1 MVLLVDRFFFFFLS
15 VLWVYDA
22 TLFWPA
28 KYLLRN
34 LLIILWKLSW
44 VSQTVFCCHFQDSL
58 FIFDFRQLIAMKLS
72 VVFVRFILTDFFQLL
87 ESVCS
92 LISSDLGS
100 FAIISSSKLSA
111 NFSLLFCGSLI
122 CILLLQTLS
131 TLSLVF
137 FIFFSFYSSESMVS
151 NDLSSSSLV
160 LSSACKIWYWTP
172 LMTF

>member
-1 MVLLVDRFFFFFLS
+1 MVLLVDRFFFFLS

-34 LLIILWKLSW
+34 LLIILQKLSC
-44 VSQTVFCCHFQDSL
+44 VLQTVFCCHFQDSL
-58 FIFDFRQLIAMKLS
+58 FIFDFRQLIAMKLN

-92 LISSDLGS
+92 LIFSDLGS
-100 FAIISSSKLSA
+100 FAIISSSKVSA
-111 NFSLLFCGSLI
+111 NFSLLSCGSLI

-137 FIFFSFYSSESMVS
+137 FIFFFFLLFWINGFKWFIFKFIGSFFC
-151 NDLSSSSLV
+151 L
-160 LSSACKIWYWTP
+160 
-172 LMTF
+172 